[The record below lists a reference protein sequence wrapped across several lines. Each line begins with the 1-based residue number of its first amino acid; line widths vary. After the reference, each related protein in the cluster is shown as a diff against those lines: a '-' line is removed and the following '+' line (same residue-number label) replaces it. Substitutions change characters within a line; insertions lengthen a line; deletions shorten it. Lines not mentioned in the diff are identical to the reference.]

1 MYTAPMPDRLEQLH
15 KLHAS
20 DPADADVTYM
30 IAMEHVKAGD
40 YAAVIDWLDKTLALN
55 PDYHY
60 AYFQKAKAQSQMG
73 DDDAAT
79 ATLKL
84 GIEKAQQARD
94 AKAVSELNEL
104 MAAINS

>member
-1 MYTAPMPDRLEQLH
+1 MSDRLEQLH
-15 KLHAS
+15 KLHAA

-30 IAMEHVKAGD
+30 IAMEHVRSRGLPRHHQMARHD
-40 YAAVIDWLDKTLALN
+40 PRAQN

-84 GIEKAQQARD
+84 GIEKAQQAGD
-94 AKAVSELNEL
+94 GKAVSELGDLLAE
-104 MAAINS
+104 IQG